1 MAEWLSYNLG
11 TIMVA
16 VILILI
22 IAAIIRSLV
31 RTKKAGRS
39 SCGCNC
45 ANCALG
51 GSCHKKTG

>member
-1 MAEWLSYNLG
+1 MPEWLSYNLG
-11 TIMVA
+11 TIIVS

-31 RTKKAGRS
+31 RNKKAGRN

-45 ANCALG
+45 SSCALHG
-51 GSCHKKTG
+51 TCHKKTG